1 MDETFDISKAVGAIG
16 NSNPESLSIVAI
28 PYALL
33 TVPGKSTIPLNREY
47 LSIGGLQLLATQ

>member
-1 MDETFDISKAVGAIG
+1 MDETFDISNAVSAIG
-16 NSNPESLSIVAI
+16 NLNFEGLSIVAV
-28 PYALL
+28 PYSLL